1 MTARVEENEVRIPL
15 LPTPGEKWG
24 TLRVFPDEKWAPAS
38 RCKRINPAV
47 IPLEIDTWTRLPLW
61 RAGYLRLALE
71 CPHGVPAVTFAF
83 SGAKQKPAL
92 DEDSFEQLLAA
103 AYTLQEHKDALR
115 AKSARHD
122 PAGILSEI
130 ASMRSKVLADGQ
142 NFASAA
148 VLVVDCLRKLTGAD
162 GASVCR
168 LRDGYLKSIACSGTA
183 AKAPGGSVAS
193 NSLVAT
199 ERLRN
204 GLAFQ
209 SANARSDIRL
219 EPALSIA
226 VELGSLLAAPIDR
239 NNEIAG
245 LVELR
250 WKKAEAFEEW
260 DERICQLLVSLLG
273 EVLNRE
279 SGSLKAEAPP
289 AKAAP
294 PAKTVTAPDSGSAE
308 NLSPTAPKV
317 VQPLLDVSRLL
328 PAAPVS
334 RVEVDTGSMTCRVCG
349 RPLPANN
356 DFCGNC
362 GMLAAPSDDGMQ
374 SKWAS
379 MWFMQKAQKGVE
391 TGQDRGVRFWPLDGA
406 NARLDVSSPS
416 TKGSGEEIQETNE
429 SGGEVADDKRNPRS
443 VLSVL
448 KSRFKVRAM
457 GR

>member
-1 MTARVEENEVRIPL
+1 M
-15 LPTPGEKWG
+15 
-24 TLRVFPDEKWAPAS
+24 
-38 RCKRINPAV
+38 
-47 IPLEIDTWTRLPLW
+47 
-61 RAGYLRLALE
+61 
-71 CPHGVPAVTFAF
+71 TFAF
-83 SGAKQKPAL
+83 SGARQKPAL

-130 ASMRSKVLADGQ
+130 ASMRSRVLADGQ

-148 VLVVDCLRKLTGAD
+148 VLVADCLRKLTGAD

-250 WKKAEAFEEW
+250 WRKAEAFEEW

-273 EVLNRE
+273 EVLDRE

-289 AKAAP
+289 VEKKAA
-294 PAKTVTAPDSGSAE
+294 ADNSSAE

-334 RVEVDTGSMTCRVCG
+334 LSLSAVSQVEVDADSMTCRVCG

-379 MWFMQKAQKGVE
+379 MWFMQKAQKAVE
-391 TGQDRGVRFWPLDGA
+391 TGQDRGVRFWPLDGG
-406 NARLDVSSPS
+406 NAQLDVSSPS

-429 SGGEVADDKRNPRS
+429 VAGEVTDDKRNPRS